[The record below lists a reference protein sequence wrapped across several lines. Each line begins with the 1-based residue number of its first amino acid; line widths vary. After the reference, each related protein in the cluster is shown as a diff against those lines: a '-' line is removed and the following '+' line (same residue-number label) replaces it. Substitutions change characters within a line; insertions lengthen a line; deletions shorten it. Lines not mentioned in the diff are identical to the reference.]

1 MPWQEVTVV
10 SQRAEFVAL
19 AQQEGTNV
27 RALCR
32 RFGVSPPT
40 AYKWL
45 RRYQQAGALGL
56 LDQSRRPRRSPT
68 RTPPDV
74 EAAVVSLR
82 EAHSTW
88 GGRKLAAWLQAHEH
102 AVVPRPSTITEILRR
117 HGRLLQPASAPPQ
130 RWRRFEHA
138 APNQLWQM
146 DFKGHVPLGQ
156 GAGRLHPLTVLDD
169 HSRFAVGLEA
179 CANERGA
186 TVQQRL
192 IELFRRYGL
201 PDRMLMDNGGPWG
214 VSSQTP
220 HTYTSLA
227 PHTFTAL
234 TVWLLRLGI
243 RISHGRTR
251 HPQTQGKDERFHRTL
266 KAEVLQGPPFVNLAR
281 AQLAFDAWRDEYNLE
296 RPHEACGLEPPIRR
310 YRPSERAYP
319 EQLPPLEYGPDDQP
333 RRVDKDGA
341 ISYRNRDHLVGTA
354 FRGQWVAVRPTAVD
368 GLLEVYFARQRLRRI
383 DVRQLSPELRG
394 RP

>member
-1 MPWQEVTVV
+1 
-10 SQRAEFVAL
+10 
-19 AQQEGTNV
+19 
-27 RALCR
+27 
-32 RFGVSPPT
+32 
-40 AYKWL
+40 
-45 RRYQQAGALGL
+45 
-56 LDQSRRPRRSPT
+56 
-68 RTPPDV
+68 V

-82 EAHSTW
+82 DAHPMW

-102 AVVPRPSTITEILRR
+102 AVVPRPSTISEILRR
-117 HGRLLQPASAPPQ
+117 HGRLQPATSQPH
-130 RWRRFEHA
+130 RWRRFEHT

-169 HSRFAVGLEA
+169 HSRFAIGLEA

-201 PDRMLMDNGGPWG
+201 PDRMLTDNGGPWG
-214 VSSQTP
+214 VSSQNPHTYTSLTP
-220 HTYTSLA
+220 HTYTSL
-227 PHTFTAL
+227 TS
-234 TVWLLRLGI
+234 WLLRLGI
-243 RISHGRTR
+243 RISHGRAC

-266 KAEVLQGPPFVNLAR
+266 KAELLQGPPLVSLAR

-341 ISYRNRDHLVGTA
+341 ISYRNRDYLVGMA
-354 FRGQWVAVRPTAVD
+354 FRAQTVAVRRTAVD
-368 GLLEVYFARQRLRRI
+368 GLLDVYFARQRLRRI
-383 DVRQLSPELRG
+383 DLRQLSPELRG